1 MSLLW
6 RTAAPIIVNPEPD
19 MSPFFVY
26 APALI
31 ALPFL
36 LIGGIFFIVI
46 PGVFIIVLGLL
57 FYAATAFVGM
67 VGAAARTRRDA
78 RHASRRA
85 AAPGA
90 GRPAAGRAYAWGR

>member
-1 MSLLW
+1 
-6 RTAAPIIVNPEPD
+6 
-19 MSPFFVY
+19 MSPILVY

-46 PGVFIIVLGLL
+46 PGGFIIVLGLL

-67 VGAAARTRRDA
+67 VGAAGGAGGRGREPEPAGHRAAARAAA
-78 RHASRRA
+78 RARPASRRPVGS
-85 AAPGA
+85 APVVA
-90 GRPAAGRAYAWGR
+90 LNRAQSGTA